1 MSTYLKA
8 FETFEQN
15 GFSKDP
21 SWLKSIRR
29 QAIDSF
35 ERLGF
40 PTMRDEYWKYTNVTP
55 IAQTEFQLVPE
66 ASSLKPDQIEPFL
79 FGSPNWP
86 RLVFV
91 NGHFSKD
98 LSQVKK
104 ISGLA
109 LMNLNEALVK
119 NPEAAKPHL
128 SQYADTKRNTFTA
141 LNTAFFHDG
150 AYLHVSKKTVLEE
163 PILLLFIST
172 SSDAKLPLNQ
182 VRNLIVLD
190 EGSKASVI
198 EQYVSLNES
207 DHYLNNSVTEIIL
220 NSGAKFDYHKL
231 ERESPN
237 GFHIGTTEV
246 NQKENSKFLSS
257 SIAIEGGLIRNNLN
271 VILNGEHSE
280 CTLNGLYI
288 AGGTEH
294 IDNHTLI
301 DHPKP
306 NGKCRQV
313 YKGILS
319 GKSTGVFSGKIFVH
333 QDSQKTDAS
342 QINKN
347 LLLSKEATVNT
358 KPQLEILADD
368 VKCTHGAA
376 VGQLEEEALFYL
388 KTRGIDEQA
397 ASKLLSYGFASEV
410 IENIPIEPVRKELNR
425 IVSQKLENPDFW
437 PSKNG
442 GVKS

>member
-198 EQYVSLNES
+198 RKIY
-207 DHYLNNSVTEIIL
+207 
-220 NSGAKFDYHKL
+220 
-231 ERESPN
+231 
-237 GFHIGTTEV
+237 
-246 NQKENSKFLSS
+246 FL
-257 SIAIEGGLIRNNLN
+257 
-271 VILNGEHSE
+271 
-280 CTLNGLYI
+280 
-288 AGGTEH
+288 
-294 IDNHTLI
+294 
-301 DHPKP
+301 K
-306 NGKCRQV
+306 
-313 YKGILS
+313 
-319 GKSTGVFSGKIFVH
+319 
-333 QDSQKTDAS
+333 
-342 QINKN
+342 
-347 LLLSKEATVNT
+347 
-358 KPQLEILADD
+358 
-368 VKCTHGAA
+368 
-376 VGQLEEEALFYL
+376 
-388 KTRGIDEQA
+388 
-397 ASKLLSYGFASEV
+397 
-410 IENIPIEPVRKELNR
+410 RK
-425 IVSQKLENPDFW
+425 
-437 PSKNG
+437 
-442 GVKS
+442 